1 MGYVKLQQGEVKY
14 FIIHRLTS
22 NPFKILSIH
31 VYGDIEFYINR
42 TTTDEITKL
51 VNEKSIAYEKFKIKG
66 EHNNRLLM
74 EENLCEN
81 CYYIL
86 ACVAKRNS
94 DTSIYL
100 GDN

>member
-1 MGYVKLQQGEVKY
+1 M
-14 FIIHRLTS
+14 
-22 NPFKILSIH
+22 
-31 VYGDIEFYINR
+31 NR

-51 VNEKSIAYEKFKIKG
+51 VNEKTIKYEKFKIKG
-66 EHNNRLLM
+66 EYKNRLLM

-86 ACVAKRNS
+86 ACVAKKNS

-100 GDN
+100 GDKDSFLSIS